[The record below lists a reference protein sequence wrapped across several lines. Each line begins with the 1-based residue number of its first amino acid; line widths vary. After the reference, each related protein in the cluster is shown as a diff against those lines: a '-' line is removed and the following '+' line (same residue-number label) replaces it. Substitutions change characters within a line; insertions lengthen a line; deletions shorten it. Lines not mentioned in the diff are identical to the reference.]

1 MFMFRRLNICKMSS
15 IVKLTSRLSVIVIKN
30 SRILF
35 WRGEINKLIFKFI
48 WKFKVPRMTMTLTNK
63 NFNRLTP

>member
-1 MFMFRRLNICKMSS
+1 MPIIL
-15 IVKLTSRLSVIVIKN
+15 KLTYRLSVILIKN
-30 SRILF
+30 SRIFF

-48 WKFKVPRMTMTLTNK
+48 WKFEVPRMTTTLTNK

>member
-1 MFMFRRLNICKMSS
+1 MPIIL
-15 IVKLTSRLSVIVIKN
+15 KLTYRLSVILIKN
-30 SRILF
+30 SRIFF

-48 WKFKVPRMTMTLTNK
+48 WKFKVPRMTTTLTNK